1 MLCVMAIMVITE
13 AEARAM
19 PDDPLRDAHTA
30 LRQAIAD
37 LKAIG
42 VPVPM
47 SLYMAVHALSYAL
60 RDDCTVLP
68 FKPQPFKPH
77 QNCNCLMCLAERG
90 S

>member
-1 MLCVMAIMVITE
+1 
-13 AEARAM
+13 M

-47 SLYMAVHALSYAL
+47 SLYMAVHALSYVPSETTAPCC
-60 RDDCTVLP
+60 RSSPNRSSRIRIAIV
-68 FKPQPFKPH
+68 
-77 QNCNCLMCLAERG
+77 
-90 S
+90 